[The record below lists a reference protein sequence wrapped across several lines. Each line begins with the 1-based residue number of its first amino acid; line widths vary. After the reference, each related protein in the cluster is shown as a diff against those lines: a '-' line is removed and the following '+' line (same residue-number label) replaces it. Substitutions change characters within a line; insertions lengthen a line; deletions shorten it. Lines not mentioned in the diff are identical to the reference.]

1 MRHVYWGVAGYLV
14 FAFVLLFLI
23 ARVYRAIMRKKFP
36 HMRLYDVRG
45 IPVLLF
51 ITMLFLTVLEPI
63 SLYVSREMEK
73 QADAYAI
80 EHTEDLEPAIEG
92 SIRLA
97 VQSKSDI
104 DPVFWVKWM
113 RYSHPPMQERIDSIK
128 NTIEERESK

>member
-1 MRHVYWGVAGYLV
+1 MCIGVAGYLV

-23 ARVYRAIMRKKFP
+23 ARVYQAIMHKKFSNLK
-36 HMRLYDVRG
+36 LYDVRG

-80 EHTEDLEPAIEG
+80 EHTEELEPAIEG
-92 SIRLA
+92 SIRMA

-113 RYSHPPMQERIDSIK
+113 RYSHPPKKDRIDTIK
-128 NTIEERESK
+128 SAIEERETK